1 METSMST
8 NIITKDRVIRLF
20 TVLFGSLLYAISVNM
35 FITPHKLIAGGVAG
49 VALILQYVTKISS
62 GYFVFIIN
70 IPLFIIGIREL
81 DKEFGIYSL
90 IGMISMSI
98 FLVITKDI
106 TNVYVMKDVFL
117 SSLCGGALCGIGM
130 GIIFRS
136 KASEGGTDIISIIVR
151 KRYGLKI
158 STITFIINLIIVAAG
173 GFLGTVEI
181 AIYTIISMYIKSMV
195 LDKVIE
201 GLDKKKLL
209 FVITKDPE
217 GVKNIILT
225 KLGRGVTFLHG
236 EGAYTG
242 EDKKIVYSVM
252 SSKQLA
258 RCRIL
263 INTIDP
269 KAVITIMDVSEVEGK
284 GFKKASF

>member
-1 METSMST
+1 METSMNK

-20 TVLFGSLLYAISVNM
+20 TVLFGSFIYAIAVNM

-62 GYFVFIIN
+62 GYFVFLIN

-81 DKEFGIYSL
+81 DREFGIYSL
-90 IGMISMSI
+90 IGMVSMSV
-98 FLVITKDI
+98 FLVITKDVTKI
-106 TNVYVMKDVFL
+106 YVMKDIFL
-117 SSLCGGALCGIGM
+117 SSLCGGAFCGLGM

-136 KASEGGTDIISIIVR
+136 KASEGGTDIISIVVR

-158 STITFIINLIIVAAG
+158 STITFIINLLIVAAG

-181 AIYTIISMYIKSMV
+181 AIYTIISMYLKSMV

-209 FVITKDPE
+209 FVVTKDPE
-217 GVKNIILT
+217 GIKNVILT
-225 KLGRGVTFLHG
+225 KLGRGVTFLYG

-242 EDKKIVYSVM
+242 EDRKIIYSVM

-258 RCRIL
+258 RCRVL
-263 INTIDP
+263 INAIDP
-269 KAVITIMDVSEVEGK
+269 RAVITIMDVSEVEGK
-284 GFKKASF
+284 GFKKAAF